1 MWITGGMSELRPDR
15 LIALREER
23 GMSQAALARE
33 TGIGQSTIVRLEK
46 GGTRNPREVVALA
59 RALDC
64 SVEYLLGESDDR
76 GKAKAANDDRL
87 PFLGAED
94 PSARLLPQGTSKA
107 SPMRLVNP
115 DLVEVDQINM
125 AYGLGGTF
133 IDNEQ
138 IEVEKV
144 TFSRSWLR
152 AYTHSPPELLFT
164 TDGVGDSMEPT
175 ISDHDVIIGDRGQR
189 RLDEVKG
196 DKLWACVF
204 AGVGMVKR
212 LRALPDGTVRIMSDN
227 QLVRDEVATDGDLH
241 IVGRIVAVVKRH

>member
-1 MWITGGMSELRPDR
+1 MAELRPER

-64 SVEYLLGESDDR
+64 SIEYLLGESDDR
-76 GKAKAANDDRL
+76 GKSTSAKDDRL
-87 PFLGAED
+87 PFRGADDIGTRLPTRKKQPSPLRNSD
-94 PSARLLPQGTSKA
+94 PD
-107 SPMRLVNP
+107 V
-115 DLVEVDQINM
+115 VEVDQINM

-144 TFSRSWLR
+144 KFSRSWLR

-196 DKLWACVF
+196 DKLWACIF

-227 QLVRDEVATDGDLH
+227 QLVRDEIATDGDLH
-241 IVGRIVAVVKRH
+241 VVGRIVAVVKRH